1 MKKLLI
7 LSIIGILSLQTLKSQ
22 EAGSFNEIG
31 LYFTNLKFDNFG
43 FIFKTGSDKLVYRF
57 SGLSVNAGNQKTESN
72 VTNSDMVSSFSG
84 FRLNFGIEKP
94 LSINEKLNLYY
105 GAELQGG
112 LSGIKSYGNAGNTDN
127 RSSNYSAGV
136 GFVLGS
142 TIRIS
147 KNLKLSA
154 EIVPNLTYSQ
164 TTTKPDPVSEHI
176 NSRLDF
182 KLNNNSA
189 ALILGYRF

>member
-7 LSIIGILSLQTLKSQ
+7 LSIIGMLSLQTLKSQ

-57 SGLSVNAGNQKTESN
+57 SGLSVNAGNQKIEST
-72 VTNSDMVSSFSG
+72 VTNNEVVNTFSG

-112 LSGIKSYGNAGNTDN
+112 LSGNKTHDNTGNTDN

-142 TIRIS
+142 NIRIS

-154 EIVPNLTYSQ
+154 EIVPGLTYNR
-164 TTTKPDPVSEHI
+164 TTTKPDPASEHI